1 MKTFL
6 ISLIILSQISIAD
19 EGVIYLPKE
28 TPAPYTG
35 FLFTQEKTKE
45 VRIGLIDRD
54 TYKTLNESLNKTIEM
69 CKDNASI
76 QEKKVNILLTQN
88 DKLSQD
94 LYSARQTSTWEN
106 TLWFFGGVVLTGLIF
121 YGTSQA
127 YKQ

>member
-1 MKTFL
+1 
-6 ISLIILSQISIAD
+6 
-19 EGVIYLPKE
+19 
-28 TPAPYTG
+28 
-35 FLFTQEKTKE
+35 
-45 VRIGLIDRD
+45 
-54 TYKTLNESLNKTIEM
+54 M